1 MNTGKHYKHHKIVPR
16 FLKRVGITVA
26 IAVAIGLFDFS
37 RAVAERGKVVD
48 ADSGLPITSFS
59 VFDKNGKLISSGKEE
74 GLMPDIYRGAYPLTL
89 RSLGYADVK
98 VSSPADTLISMSR
111 TVINLPE
118 LNVSTKYRPILHLTG
133 YIREIST
140 MASSVD
146 TLMLYREKWVDF
158 MIPSGKEKRYKGWS
172 FPRILKSK
180 SFYKMTDAFGHD
192 SVSDRSDHH
201 FSWSDW
207 ISLPRRVN
215 FPSRIAGSRL
225 GTDTLMG
232 RYSPSEIWRKDT
244 LGVIVSVD
252 VLADTIKREWTP
264 RLTGPIWKD
273 FEFDRMVFE
282 YGFSDTDTFA
292 VKPQNI
298 DHMSCYV
305 ESMGRGHN
313 MFRFHRRDDNIYV
326 TTYIDLT
333 ITDREYITVKEAKR
347 KEKNPLAAIEDAM
360 LIFQSE
366 KMPRDSIIN
375 DLIARVN
382 SIDHDSRRLGMEIDT
397 RVGNGTMPELPVY
410 TKKQKFLRGMK
421 KVLSAFGL
429 R

>member
-1 MNTGKHYKHHKIVPR
+1 MNNGKFLLYFKVLLSS
-16 FLKRVGITVA
+16 LKRGGIMVSTV
-26 IAVAIGLFDFS
+26 IAFGIFDFS
-37 RAVAERGKVVD
+37 NVVAERGKVID
-48 ADSGLPITSFS
+48 ADSGLPIVSFS
-59 VFDKNGKLISSGKEE
+59 VYDRNGKMIASGKEQ
-74 GLMPDIYRGAYPLTL
+74 GCMPDVYIGAYPLTL
-89 RSLGYADVK
+89 RSLGYTDTK
-98 VSSPADTLISMSR
+98 VISPTDTVITMSR
-111 TVINLPE
+111 NVINLPE
-118 LNVSTKYRPILHLTG
+118 LNVSTKHRPMLHMTG

-140 MASSVD
+140 MASSFD

-158 MIPSGKEKRYKGWS
+158 MVPTGKEKRYKGWS
-172 FPRILKSK
+172 DPRILKSK
-180 SFYKMTDAFGHD
+180 SFYKITDAFGHD

-215 FPSRIAGSRL
+215 FPVHLAGSRL

-232 RYSPSEIWRKDT
+232 KYSPSEIWRKDT
-244 LGVIVSVD
+244 IGVSVSVD

-264 RLTGPIWKD
+264 RLAGPLWKD
-273 FEFDRMVFE
+273 FDFERMVFE

-292 VKPQNI
+292 VKPQNL

-305 ESMGRGHN
+305 ESIGRGHN

-326 TTYIDLT
+326 TTYLDLT

-347 KEKNPLAAIEDAM
+347 KEKDPLAAIEDAM

-366 KMPRDSIIN
+366 QMPRDSIIN

-382 SIDHDSRRLGMEIDT
+382 NIDHDSRRLGMEIDT

-410 TKKQKFLRGMK
+410 TKKQKFLRGVK
-421 KVLSAFGL
+421 SVLRAFGL
-429 R
+429 N